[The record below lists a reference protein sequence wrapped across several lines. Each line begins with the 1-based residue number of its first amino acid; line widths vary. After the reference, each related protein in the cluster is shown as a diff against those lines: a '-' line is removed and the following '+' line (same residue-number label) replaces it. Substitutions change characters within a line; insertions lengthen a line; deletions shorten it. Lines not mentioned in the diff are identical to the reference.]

1 MQGRGNSKFQE
12 TWTRLKKNKVAFA
25 SLFILLILFLIAV
38 FADLIAP
45 YSYSE
50 QNLTNI
56 LQKPSSEH
64 WFGTDQYGRDIF
76 SRVIYGSRISLSVGF
91 VAVGVALLAG
101 GILGA
106 IAGFYGGRVDNVI
119 MRLCDILMCF
129 PTLPLMLG
137 QTVVYLD
144 EQFYRIFGSMAGEGA
159 VSLLNYSKR
168 ITQVPIGLMG
178 QAAAVA
184 SYPFL
189 VALVTSGERE
199 RFDST
204 LSTALRAS
212 VGLIIPAAVWLG
224 LAARPVLTVILQ
236 GGRFG
241 AAETLA
247 CTPLLQIMLAA
258 TPLWIIYMVLVRA
271 FYAGGDTITPAVTG
285 TIMTVLAL
293 PCYYFWAVPHGAWAV
308 SAVSSV
314 SVSSLHASSSFR
326 CVASSSS
333 YAWLFSA

>member
-106 IAGFYGGRVDNVI
+106 IAGFYGGRIDNVI
-119 MRLCDILMCF
+119 MRCMDILLSIPSVLLALAIVAAF
-129 PTLPLMLG
+129 GTSIINLMIATGISTVPSYARLIRAEILSIKDQEYIEAARAVGTNDFIIITKHIIPNCLAPILVQATFGVATAILTVAGLSFVGLG
-137 QTVVYLD
+137 LQPPIP
-144 EQFYRIFGSMAGEGA
+144 EWGSMLSDVRAYIRGYA
-159 VSLLNYSKR
+159 YMM
-168 ITQVPIGLMG
+168 VPP
-178 QAAAVA
+178 AVA
-184 SYPFL
+184 IAITVFCLNSL
-189 VALVTSGERE
+189 GDGLRDAL
-199 RFDST
+199 DPK
-204 LSTALRAS
+204 LRN
-212 VGLIIPAAVWLG
+212 
-224 LAARPVLTVILQ
+224 
-236 GGRFG
+236 
-241 AAETLA
+241 
-247 CTPLLQIMLAA
+247 
-258 TPLWIIYMVLVRA
+258 
-271 FYAGGDTITPAVTG
+271 
-285 TIMTVLAL
+285 
-293 PCYYFWAVPHGAWAV
+293 
-308 SAVSSV
+308 
-314 SVSSLHASSSFR
+314 
-326 CVASSSS
+326 
-333 YAWLFSA
+333 

>member
-119 MRLCDILMCF
+119 MRCMDIL
-129 PTLPLMLG
+129 
-137 QTVVYLD
+137 
-144 EQFYRIFGSMAGEGA
+144 
-159 VSLLNYSKR
+159 
-168 ITQVPIGLMG
+168 
-178 QAAAVA
+178 
-184 SYPFL
+184 
-189 VALVTSGERE
+189 
-199 RFDST
+199 
-204 LSTALRAS
+204 LSIPS
-212 VGLIIPAAVWLG
+212 VL
-224 LAARPVLTVILQ
+224 
-236 GGRFG
+236 
-241 AAETLA
+241 
-247 CTPLLQIMLAA
+247 
-258 TPLWIIYMVLVRA
+258 
-271 FYAGGDTITPAVTG
+271 
-285 TIMTVLAL
+285 LAL
-293 PCYYFWAVPHGAWAV
+293 AIVAAFGTSIINLMIATGISTVP
-308 SAVSSV
+308 
-314 SVSSLHASSSFR
+314 
-326 CVASSSS
+326 S
-333 YAWLFSA
+333 YARLIRAEILSIKDQESVDCCNKNGVAMVSTGFRHFKH